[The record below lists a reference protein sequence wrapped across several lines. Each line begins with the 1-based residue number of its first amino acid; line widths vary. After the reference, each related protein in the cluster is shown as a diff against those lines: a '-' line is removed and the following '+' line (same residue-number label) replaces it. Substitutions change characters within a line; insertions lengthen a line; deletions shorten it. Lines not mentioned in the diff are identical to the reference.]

1 MVGVGGSSPLAP
13 TNFGRPIKHLA
24 EMLGA
29 FFLPVGQEWGKWGHL
44 SGRIA
49 NMLMCRRDPARK
61 KYAVLKEQSRL
72 AVMLQS
78 RSITSA
84 RGAAA
89 RRIAVH
95 VSM

>member
-1 MVGVGGSSPLAP
+1 MVGVDGSSPFAP
-13 TNFGRPIKHLA
+13 TRFGRKNKHLA
-24 EMLGA
+24 ETLGA
-29 FFLPVGQEWGKWGHL
+29 FFFQWGKWGHL

-49 NMLMCRRDPARK
+49 SMLSCRRDPARK

-78 RSITSA
+78 RLITSA
-84 RGAAA
+84 RGAAV